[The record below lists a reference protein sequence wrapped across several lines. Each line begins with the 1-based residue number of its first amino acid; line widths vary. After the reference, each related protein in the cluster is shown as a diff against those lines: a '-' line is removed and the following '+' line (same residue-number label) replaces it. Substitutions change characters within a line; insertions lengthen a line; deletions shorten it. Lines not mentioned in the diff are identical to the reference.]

1 MVAAETFARHY
12 VTVVFPTPPLKL
24 IVAMVVASTRQVLRD
39 YCCFAKENSY
49 TNQLSV
55 EIMPIHIAI
64 TRRVRPGC
72 EAEFQQALREFFQA
86 SFTHGG
92 VLGATMIVPPPG
104 SDSREFGILR
114 TFADEQERDD
124 FYASPIFKAWEEKC
138 QPLTET
144 DSWSARPLHGLE
156 AWFRSPHNPP
166 PRWKMAVATF
176 MGVFPVAMILNL
188 TLGPLIRPW
197 PFVLSSAVFNACV
210 VALLTWVVMPTVTS
224 VLHGWLHEK

>member
-1 MVAAETFARHY
+1 M
-12 VTVVFPTPPLKL
+12 
-24 IVAMVVASTRQVLRD
+24 S
-39 YCCFAKENSY
+39 
-49 TNQLSV
+49 
-55 EIMPIHIAI
+55 IHIAI
-64 TRRVRPGC
+64 TRRVRPGR
-72 EAEFQQALREFFQA
+72 EAEFQVALREFFQT
-86 SFTHGG
+86 SFAHDG

-114 TFADEQERDD
+114 TFADEKERDD
-124 FYASPIFKAWEEKC
+124 FYASPIFKAWEAKC

-144 DSWSARPLHGLE
+144 GSWSARPLHGLE